1 MNQETKFGLDLPAI
15 TDDDIRWA
23 ANHLG
28 LDKDAFH
35 GEYGADPRS
44 RVLKSMQS
52 LDVAACPGS
61 GKTTLLVAKLATLA
75 EDWPYHTR
83 GICVL
88 SHTNQAREVI
98 EAKLGNTKAGRNLL
112 SYPHYIG
119 TIHGFVN
126 EYLALPWLR
135 SLGYSIKVID
145 TDICQRRRWYGLPR
159 NTRESLK
166 YRHSKNIL
174 HIRSADFS
182 VGDIAWGKGGNL
194 NKDSKTYKEIIAVCR
209 QSAIDGYYCYD
220 EMFVWAN
227 NILDKFPTVKETVR
241 SRFPLL
247 FIDEAQDNSEEQS
260 AILQRIFMSGDTSI
274 IRQRFGDANQA
285 IYDSMNAKAAITD
298 IFPDE
303 KAIDIP
309 NSYRFCQRIANLA
322 NPLGLKPI
330 PNGLVGQGPAWQ
342 LASSGKR
349 ATHTIFLFDEDNAT
363 KVLDAYAELIM
374 GTFSEQELSAD
385 NFTATAIG
393 QVHRPNDEEKENQFP
408 RHVSHY
414 WPEYDCELSKADP
427 RPHTFVQ
434 YILAGQALAERKN
447 ETFPAVEK
455 IAEAILR
462 LASMGTEK
470 INYQNRRYKHRFVKG
485 LLVNYPMSQRFYA
498 CLISTFAIEKRALAK
513 DDWDNFWYEVVLE
526 IAENITA
533 DSLTDEEVDKFI
545 RWDINTDGMQIN
557 VDASVKKDNIYR
569 YPDSNNPKVKIRVGS
584 IHSVKG
590 DEHSATLVLET
601 FWNTHNLNDILK
613 WLMKGKKAED
623 CSGIQRRS
631 RMKLHYVAMSRP
643 THLLCLAMKHK
654 TFEDDKGEIDT
665 KLIKKVEEMGWK
677 IKCIQK

>member
-1 MNQETKFGLDLPAI
+1 MRPESKLVLNLPEI
-15 TDDDIRWA
+15 TDVDICWA

-28 LDKDAFH
+28 LKENAFH
-35 GEYGADPRS
+35 GVDGADPRS
-44 RVLKSMQS
+44 RVLKSMES
-52 LDVAACPGS
+52 LNVAACPGS
-61 GKTTLLVAKLATLA
+61 GKTTLLVAKLAILA
-75 EDWPYHTR
+75 ENWPHRTR

-126 EYLALPWLR
+126 EFLALPWLR

-159 NTRESLK
+159 NIRESLGN
-166 YRHSKNIL
+166 RHSQNIL
-174 HIRSADFS
+174 HISSPDFS
-182 VGDIAWGKGGNL
+182 VGDIAWGKSGILG
-194 NKDSKTYKEIIAVCR
+194 KDSKTYQDIISVCR
-209 QSAIDGYYCYD
+209 QSAIDGYHCYD

-260 AILQRIFMSGDTSI
+260 AILQRIFISGDASI

-298 IFPDE
+298 TFPDE

-322 NPLGLKPI
+322 NPLGLKPV
-330 PNGLVGQGPAWQ
+330 PNGLVGQGPAWP
-342 LASSGKR
+342 LSPGGKQ
-349 ATHTIFLFDEDNAT
+349 ATHTIFLFGGDNAA

-374 GTFSEQELSAD
+374 ATFSEQELSAE

-408 RHVSHY
+408 RHVSQY
-414 WPEYDCELSKADP
+414 WPEYDCELSKSDP
-427 RPHTFVQ
+427 RPHTFIQ
-434 YILAGQALAERKN
+434 YILAGQALAERKK

-470 INYQNRRYKHRFVKG
+470 INYQNRRYKHRFVKD
-485 LLVNYPMSQRFYA
+485 LLINYPMSHRFYE
-498 CLISTFAIEKRALAK
+498 CMISSFAIEKRTLAK
-513 DDWDNFWYEVVLE
+513 DDWDNCWYEIMLE
-526 IAENITA
+526 IAGIIAA
-533 DSLTDEEVDKFI
+533 DNLRGKDVDEFMQ
-545 RWDINTDGMQIN
+545 WNINTNQTQIN
-557 VDASVKKDNIYR
+557 MDASAKNDNIYR
-569 YPDSNNPKVKIRVGS
+569 YPDSNNTKVKIRVGS

-590 DEHSATLVLET
+590 DEHTATLVLET
-601 FWNTHNLNDILK
+601 FWYKHNLDDIFK
-613 WLMKGKKAED
+613 WFMNGKKAKD
-623 CSGIQRRS
+623 CTGDQRRN

-643 THLLCLAMKHK
+643 THLLCLAMKRK
-654 TFEDDKGEIDT
+654 TFENNKGDIDT
-665 KLIKKVEEMGWK
+665 TLISKVKSMGWD
-677 IKCIQK
+677 IKFVQ